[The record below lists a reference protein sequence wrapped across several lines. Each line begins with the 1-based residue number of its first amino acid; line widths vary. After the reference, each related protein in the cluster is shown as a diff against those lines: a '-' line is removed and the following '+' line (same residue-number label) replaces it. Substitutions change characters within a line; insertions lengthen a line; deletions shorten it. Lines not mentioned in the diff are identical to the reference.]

1 VGQVAYGS
9 REGRG
14 ILVATI
20 VASGIAFLDQTIV
33 NVALPVIG
41 RSLGTG
47 LAGLQWTVD
56 AYLLTLTAFL
66 LPAGALGDRV
76 GRRRVFLFGL
86 VSFAVASALCGLAPG
101 PRGLVLARAV
111 QGLAAALLVPG
122 SLAILRASFRPEDAA
137 RAVGTWAG
145 LSGVSTA
152 LGPLAGGWLAEAF
165 SWRAIFFVNAPL
177 AAIALRAAL
186 RHVPESRDP
195 GRGGVDVAGAAL
207 AAVGLGGVVLALI
220 EGGARGAGR
229 AAWLAGGAGVAALA
243 ALLAVEARRRD
254 PMLPLSLFAARTFS
268 AVNGVTLAVYFALG
282 GAAFLAVLQLQVG
295 LGWSPLAAGAALT
308 PLTLLVLALSPVAAR
323 LCVRAGPRPLLV
335 GGPLVCAAGLAL
347 LARVDAGA
355 RYAADVLPG
364 VAALGIGLGLTVAP
378 LTTAVLEAA
387 PPERAG
393 IASAVNNAVAR
404 LAGLLAVAAL
414 PLAGGISAAH
424 LAQGTLGPGYRRA
437 MLLATAVAA
446 LGGVVAAA
454 TLAPT
459 PAARPRAR
467 GAPAGGRPA
476 PLPAPRDRTPPP
488 PRAPGAPPGSLPRG

>member
-1 VGQVAYGS
+1 MGQVAYGS

-20 VASGIAFLDQTIV
+20 VASGIAFLDQTVV

-137 RAVGTWAG
+137 RAIGTWAG

-195 GRGGVDVAGAAL
+195 GRGGV
-207 AAVGLGGVVLALI
+207 
-220 EGGARGAGR
+220 
-229 AAWLAGGAGVAALA
+229 LAGGAGVAALA

-308 PLTLLVLALSPVAAR
+308 PLTLLVLAISPVAAR